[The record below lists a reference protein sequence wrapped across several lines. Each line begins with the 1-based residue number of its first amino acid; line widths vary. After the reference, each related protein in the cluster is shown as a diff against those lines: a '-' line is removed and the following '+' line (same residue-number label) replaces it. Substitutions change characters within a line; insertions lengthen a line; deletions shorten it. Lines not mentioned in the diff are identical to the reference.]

1 MKKHKLNIILQSVIV
16 LLIVWLVNQLVNRY
30 PLRIDLTEERKYT
43 ISNATRELLQALNQE
58 VFYEIYLAGDLP
70 SNFERFQKSIA
81 DMLDQF
87 NKESNRLV
95 AYKFTDPA
103 QANNVHARN
112 QFYQSLME
120 KGLQPTHLNYRNAEG
135 DKMEKLI
142 FPGAMVSK
150 GMQEVPANL
159 LKGNRTADPD
169 GMLNQAIEGLEYELA
184 SAIASLSMNGSKRIG
199 YITGHGSPDSL
210 EIAGFKNAVLSSYEL
225 FDVLLKDK
233 NELIGYDAV
242 VIAKPSESFSEKEK
256 YLLDQYLMKGG
267 NLLFFIDALSIPSLD
282 SVFGEGTV
290 AIPRELNLADQ
301 LFRYGARINQNY
313 ILDVNSGQFP
323 VVTGNLGD
331 QPQIQM
337 IPWPFNPVITN
348 FSNHPSVRNLDAIL
362 GQFISEV
369 DTVKAKGIKKTP
381 LLTTSQYTKVLGPP
395 IRVAFNDLRDELRP
409 EMFNEG
415 PKTIGYLLEGK
426 FTSLY
431 TNRLIPNGF
440 DKSNFLPEGVEG
452 KVIVVGDGDMI
463 RNEID
468 PKSGMPMDLGVGP
481 FTKTTYANKNFIL
494 NLLDYLVDD
503 SGLMETRS
511 REIKIRPLDRVKVK
525 QERSK
530 WQLINIALPV
540 FIVLLLGII
549 KWFLRNRKYAS

>member
-1 MKKHKLNIILQSVIV
+1 MKEHRLNIILQSVIV
-16 LLIVWLVNQLVNRY
+16 LLIVWLVNQLVNKY
-30 PLRIDLTEERKYT
+30 PLQIDLTEEKRYT
-43 ISNATRELLQALNQE
+43 ISNATRELLRSLEEE

-87 NKESNRLV
+87 NVESNNLV

-103 QANNVHARN
+103 QANSTQARN
-112 QFYQSLME
+112 QFYQSLIG
-120 KGLQPTHLNYRNAEG
+120 KGLQPTNLNYRNAEG

-142 FPGAMVSK
+142 FPGAIVSK
-150 GMQEVPANL
+150 GMQEAPANL

-169 GMLNQAIEGLEYELA
+169 EMLNQAIEGLEYELA
-184 SAIASLSMNGSKRIG
+184 SVVASLSMNNSKKIG
-199 YITGHGSPDSL
+199 YIIGHDSPDSL
-210 EIAGFKNAVLSSYEL
+210 EIAGFKNTVLSSYEL
-225 FDVLLKDK
+225 YDVSLEDK

-242 VIAKPSESFSEKEK
+242 VIAKPGKPFNEKEK
-256 YLLDQYLMKGG
+256 YVLDQYLMKGG
-267 NLLFFIDALSIPSLD
+267 NLLFFIDALSISSLD

-313 ILDVNSGQFP
+313 VLDVNSGQFP
-323 VVTGNLGD
+323 VVTGNMGD

-348 FSNHPSVRNLDAIL
+348 FSDHPSVRNLDAIL

-369 DTVKAKGIKKTP
+369 DTVKAKGIKKIP

-395 IRVAFNDLRDELRP
+395 IKVAFNDLRDELRP
-409 EMFNEG
+409 EMFTDG

-431 TNRLIPNGF
+431 ANRLIPDGF
-440 DKSNFLPEGVEG
+440 DKRNFLPKGVEG

-468 PKSGMPMDLGVGP
+468 PASGVPMDPGVEP
-481 FTKTTYANKNFIL
+481 FTKTTYANKDFIL

-503 SGLMETRS
+503 NGLMEARS
-511 REIKIRPLDRVKVK
+511 REVKIRPLDRVKVK
-525 QERSK
+525 QERRK

-540 FIVLLLGII
+540 FIVLLLGTV
-549 KWFLRNRKYAS
+549 KWYLRNRKYAS